1 MAAVLFAKALAGG
14 KKGFYRYN
22 QNIAGIIISVSVP
35 GTDVLQKTVVR
46 VKLLCGVGEC
56 SVGLCIS
63 QKAAVNSFVGKF
75 KVCLLK
81 YQEPWAVV

>member
-22 QNIAGIIISVSVP
+22 QNTAGIVISVSVP

-46 VKLLCGVGEC
+46 VKLLCIVGEC
-56 SVGLCIS
+56 
-63 QKAAVNSFVGKF
+63 
-75 KVCLLK
+75 
-81 YQEPWAVV
+81 